1 VGKEA
6 LPNFKVVT
14 TKRLLKKSLFRFN
27 MDLKNQI
34 RKHRMYL
41 GASATALVLGLATQ
55 GVLNFLPQPEKPEI
69 YREFSSAQYQIS
81 RLENT
86 RQELGNVLGDEEN
99 AIFSGLEEAISKRQE
114 RIAEIEKIPEFQEY
128 QGDYKKF
135 KAKKDVAWYG
145 SMGLLVAGYIGSLRS
160 LSRAS
165 KIRREYEAQKE
176 VKSE

>member
-1 VGKEA
+1 
-6 LPNFKVVT
+6 
-14 TKRLLKKSLFRFN
+14 
-27 MDLKNQI
+27 MDLKNQVK
-34 RKHRMYL
+34 RHRRYL
-41 GASATALVLGLATQ
+41 GASATAFVLGLATQ

-86 RQELGNVLGDEEN
+86 RQELGNFLGDEEN
-99 AIFSGLEEAISKRQE
+99 AIFSGLEGAINTRQE

-145 SMGLLVAGYIGSLRS
+145 SMGLVIAGYLGFLSSLR
-160 LSRAS
+160 RAS
-165 KIRREYEAQKE
+165 KIRREYEAQQE